1 MVQSENA
8 SFPIWHRLSGRS
20 RCFRRLHPENA
31 FEPICFRP
39 YGNET
44 DWIMDLFWKVFSEI
58 MVQFVRFCFLPDIL
72 YVIKKTPLQ

>member
-58 MVQFVRFCFLPDIL
+58 MVQFAGMSISLFKYGVQ
-72 YVIKKTPLQ
+72 LQR

>member
-8 SFPIWHRLSGRS
+8 SFQIWHRLSGRS

-58 MVQFVRFCFLPDIL
+58 MVQFAGMSMSLFKYGVQ
-72 YVIKKTPLQ
+72 LQR

>member
-1 MVQSENA
+1 VVQSENA

-58 MVQFVRFCFLPDIL
+58 MVQFAGMSMSLFKYGVQ
-72 YVIKKTPLQ
+72 LQR

>member
-20 RCFRRLHPENA
+20 RCYRRLHPENA

-58 MVQFVRFCFLPDIL
+58 MVQFAGMSMSLFKYGVQ
-72 YVIKKTPLQ
+72 LQR

>member
-20 RCFRRLHPENA
+20 SYFRRLHPENA

-58 MVQFVRFCFLPDIL
+58 MVQFAGMSMSLFKYGVQ
-72 YVIKKTPLQ
+72 LQR

>member
-1 MVQSENA
+1 MLPFQSGTDFQEEA
-8 SFPIWHRLSGRS
+8 DV
-20 RCFRRLHPENA
+20 RRLHPENA

-58 MVQFVRFCFLPDIL
+58 MVQFAGMSMSLFKYGVQ
-72 YVIKKTPLQ
+72 LQR

>member
-20 RCFRRLHPENA
+20 SCFRRLHPENA

-58 MVQFVRFCFLPDIL
+58 MVQFAGMSMSLFKYGVQ
-72 YVIKKTPLQ
+72 LQR

>member
-1 MVQSENA
+1 MLPFQSGTDFQEEA
-8 SFPIWHRLSGRS
+8 DVSGGS
-20 RCFRRLHPENA
+20 DPENA

-58 MVQFVRFCFLPDIL
+58 MVQFAGMSMSLFKYGVQ
-72 YVIKKTPLQ
+72 LQR

>member
-1 MVQSENA
+1 MLPFQSGTDFQEEA
-8 SFPIWHRLSGRS
+8 DVSG
-20 RCFRRLHPENA
+20 RLHPENA

-58 MVQFVRFCFLPDIL
+58 MVQFAGMSMSLFKYGVQ
-72 YVIKKTPLQ
+72 LQR

>member
-58 MVQFVRFCFLPDIL
+58 MVQFAGMSMSLFKYGVQ
-72 YVIKKTPLQ
+72 LQR

>member
-31 FEPICFRP
+31 FEPIRFRP

-58 MVQFVRFCFLPDIL
+58 MVQFAGMSMSLFKYGVQ
-72 YVIKKTPLQ
+72 LQR